1 MESMVAGMSK
11 ACKENGISLIGG
23 ETAEMPGTY
32 TKGEH
37 DIAGCITGIVEKI
50 KLLLEKK

>member
-32 TKGEH
+32 TKVNM
-37 DIAGCITGIVEKI
+37 ISLVV
-50 KLLLEKK
+50 LLVL